1 MYNQT
6 FCGCEFSERHWCKK
20 ASQRF
25 LQGLFAERTRVK
37 WLCALFLCIIVY
49 YYTFHCKWLTW
60 CNLCNFPLCGVP
72 VYDSASIST
81 LFILVQLFEGKN
93 APGIERLYKG
103 VYVGWKR
110 EPVGAPFNVCF
121 LMLFSKYRPTRWYTL
136 VPLFIPSRRR
146 TLYICI
152 SWIWILLDNGTQP
165 RMQLSGMSLEEESSI
180 FIASCPIET
189 SICLQ
194 QAWCNRNSFFRKDV

>member
-1 MYNQT
+1 MIYCTLSNKMAR
-6 FCGCEFSERHWCKK
+6 GNPVGDFSKI
-20 ASQRF
+20 
-25 LQGLFAERTRVK
+25 T
-37 WLCALFLCIIVY
+37 
-49 YYTFHCKWLTW
+49 
-60 CNLCNFPLCGVP
+60 
-72 VYDSASIST
+72 T
-81 LFILVQLFEGKN
+81 LLILVQLFEGKN

-110 EPVGAPFNVCF
+110 EPVGVPFNVCF
-121 LMLFSKYRPTRWYTL
+121 LMLFSKYRPTRGYTL

-152 SWIWILLDNGTQP
+152 SWIWILLDNGSRP

-189 SICLQ
+189 SICLL